1 VIAVSVLTSVWTA
14 VPHDHGAV
22 AEPIVAGAVVQG
34 IMLVAT
40 AFVAGAAILRP
51 VAGPPNRA
59 GRWLINTATGTAVV
73 TQLMAVDLAGRTPW
87 WVGLAAATIG
97 TRLLLVGPLSRR
109 PLLARP
115 RRGRADRLSRRP
127 LLAQPRAAAAAGAT
141 LAVALAWVSATA
153 WGSHTPAHLVAGLVH
168 GVSIAALIGAAGYL
182 ATADPGER
190 PRLARRLAPW
200 LLAAA
205 GVTAASAA
213 AHLLLGWGGPLVLAE
228 LVAAGLC
235 AAALLAVRRRPARTT
250 GLLRAQAAGLVATVL
265 IGVTAGV
272 LAAPADRPEP
282 GVPVLRTVT
291 VSGQRLPVFVVPAR
305 PGWNLVHVGADRVT
319 AGTDPARLAPAAGR
333 PGTTQAWAPVWLPAG
348 RSQVWIGYRGATAS
362 LPVDTGPANA
372 AGPDLRGPDGPEC
385 ATFALGRAIAG
396 AAEPLGA
403 CPADRLASA
412 DAAALRAMVRFVA
425 GRGVSGFG
433 LVSDSSPRAVEAEA
447 VVRAEADRA
456 GLTVGSLPGQSV
468 GAAPARAAGN
478 PVVVVSGWAA
488 AEAAIR
494 EVGTGRLRAQGSY
507 LAPWLLNAVLLD
519 TPAGQLLPLRFDT
532 ADARAMRYVAVL
544 GAAFPGAPATAASFT
559 GWLRADL
566 GAEPVRLHAA
576 SRVSVPGLPAQH
588 AHTSGRWLP
597 SGAIVA
603 VTGPLDEA

>member
-1 VIAVSVLTSVWTA
+1 MIAVSVLTSVWIA
-14 VPHDHGAV
+14 APHDHGAV

-40 AFVAGAAILRP
+40 AFVAGIAILRP

-59 GRWLINTATGTAVV
+59 GRWLINAATGTAVV
-73 TQLMAVDLAGRTPW
+73 TQLMAVDLAAGSTPFL
-87 WVGLAAATIG
+87 VGLAAATIG
-97 TRLLLVGPLSRR
+97 TRLLLVRVG
-109 PLLARP
+109 
-115 RRGRADRLSRRP
+115 
-127 LLAQPRAAAAAGAT
+127 AAAAAGAA

-153 WGSHTPAHLVAGLVH
+153 WGSHTAAHLVVGLVH

-182 ATADPGER
+182 TTADSGER
-190 PRLARRLAPW
+190 AALARRLAPW

-213 AHLLLGWGGPLVLAE
+213 AHLLLGWGGAFMLAE

-235 AAALLAVRRRPARTT
+235 AAVLLSVRRRPARVATT
-250 GLLRAQAAGLVATVL
+250 SARATVARAERLAVPAGLLRVQAIGLVATVL

-272 LAAPADRPEP
+272 IAAPAGPEP
-282 GVPVLRTVT
+282 GVPVLHTVT

-348 RSQVWIGYRGATAS
+348 RSRVWVGYQGATAS
-362 LPVDTGPANA
+362 LPVDTGPASVT
-372 AGPDLRGPDGPEC
+372 GPDLRGPDGPEC
-385 ATFALGRAIAG
+385 ATFALGQAIAG
-396 AAEPLGA
+396 AAESLGA
-403 CPADRLASA
+403 CPADRLAPA

-456 GLTVGSLPGQSV
+456 GLTVGSPGQRPASGQPV
-468 GAAPARAAGN
+468 GAGN
-478 PVVVVSGWAA
+478 PVVIVSGWAA

-494 EVGTGRLRAQGSY
+494 EVGTGRLRAQGTY

-544 GAAFPGAPATAASFT
+544 GDAFPGAPATAASFT